1 MKTLLPIAAAF
12 AVCLWLAVS
21 TPPAGHASSQA
32 DCSLT
37 STGMLPLT
45 DMGLHRYR
53 GQRGGLYPNGRNRP
67 TTDYLRRGMAASRQ
81 VRKIDGKIVLL
92 SVGMSNATEEFSAF
106 KRVADRDL

>member
-1 MKTLLPIAAAF
+1 MKTLLPIATAF

-53 GQRGGLYPNGRNRP
+53 GVPLFVSRGIGYSGLN
-67 TTDYLRRGMAASRQ
+67 LRLHCPAEVALLTLRATAAGAR
-81 VRKIDGKIVLL
+81 
-92 SVGMSNATEEFSAF
+92 AA
-106 KRVADRDL
+106 